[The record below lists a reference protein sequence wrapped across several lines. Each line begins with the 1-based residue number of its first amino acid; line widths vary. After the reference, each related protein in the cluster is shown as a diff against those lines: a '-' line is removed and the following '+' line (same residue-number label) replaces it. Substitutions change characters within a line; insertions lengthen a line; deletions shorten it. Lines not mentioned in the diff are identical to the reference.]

1 MAHKKAGGSTSLGR
15 DSVAKRL
22 GVKLYDGQSAKAGN
36 IIIRQRGQEVRPGNN
51 VMQGK
56 DYTLFSTI
64 DGFVRFYAK
73 KIKKFNGKLEQTKFV
88 EITPEKP
95 KVKADPDQMEKL
107 KKAVDRQE
115 KAKTIRKKKPAL
127 LRPLVA
133 GNRKRRNRKYNRN
146 K

>member
-15 DSVAKRL
+15 DSVSKRL
-22 GVKLYDGQSAKAGN
+22 GVKIYDGQSAKAGN
-36 IIIRQRGQEVRPGNN
+36 IIVRQRGQEVRPGNN
-51 VMQGK
+51 VQQGK

-73 KIKKFNGKLEQTKFV
+73 KVKKFNGKLEHTKFV
-88 EITPEKP
+88 EIIPEKP

-107 KKAVDRQE
+107 KVAVARQE
-115 KAKTIRKKKPAL
+115 KAATTRKKRPAFM
-127 LRPLVA
+127 RPLVA
-133 GNRKRRNRKYNRN
+133 GNRKRRKRQYNRN